1 MTTDA
6 VVEHEKGAVIMNTF
20 KALRDR
26 SIELRSESIAARKAR
41 LKKLL
46 NWLLSNRDRVKQAL
60 YADFRKPAVEVDIS
74 EIYPAIAETRHAIA
88 HLDQWSK
95 PKKIDATITYLGTW
109 SEIRY
114 EPKGVCLI
122 ISPWN
127 FPFNLCLGP
136 LISCVA
142 AGNTAIIKPSEITPH
157 TSQLIAEM
165 AGELFDGEVKV
176 VQGDKEVV
184 TNLLSLPFDHIFFT
198 GSPGVGKIV
207 MRAAA
212 SNLTSVTLELGG
224 KSPAIIHSSASIQ
237 DAARRIA
244 FGKFLNN
251 GQTCIAP
258 DYILIDQD
266 VKDEFITALKTQ
278 TIKLFGEG
286 KSIDPQ
292 SASYGRIVN
301 DNHFKRLNELWEDA
315 IEKGAKIELSGE
327 INQEENFFHPAII
340 TDVPPEA
347 KLMEDEIFG
356 PILPVLTYK
365 DSKDI
370 IDIINSKP
378 KPLALYVFSKNISFR
393 EDILSETSS
402 GTVCINDCVTQF
414 THPNL
419 PFGGVNNSGIG
430 KSHGYHGFLA
440 FSNEKP
446 ILKQKSG
453 FALAY
458 FFHPPFNKKMSR
470 LLEPIIRWF

>member
-1 MTTDA
+1 MDEA
-6 VVEHEKGAVIMNTF
+6 VVSAKTKEIPDTF
-20 KALRDR
+20 KTLKDR
-26 SIELRSESIAARKAR
+26 SFELRSEPVAERKAR

-46 NWLLSNRDRVKQAL
+46 NWLLCNRDRVKEAL
-60 YADFRKPAVEVDIS
+60 FNDFRKPAAEVDFS
-74 EIYPAIAETRHAIA
+74 EIYPAITEVRHAISN
-88 HLDQWSK
+88 LDKWRK
-95 PKKIDATITYLGTW
+95 PTKIDASITYLGTW

-136 LISCVA
+136 LISCLA
-142 AGNTAIIKPSEITPH
+142 AGNAAILKPSEITPH

-165 AGELFDGEVKV
+165 VRELFDNEVKV
-176 VQGDKEVV
+176 VQGDKEIV
-184 TNLLSLPFDHIFFT
+184 TSLLSLPFDHIFFT

-212 SNLTSVTLELGG
+212 ANLTSVTLELGG
-224 KSPAIIHSSASIQ
+224 KSPAIIHSSASIK
-237 DAARRIA
+237 DAAKRIA

-258 DYILIDQD
+258 DYILIAEE
-266 VKDEFITALKTQ
+266 VKNDFIRELKTQ

-286 KSIDPQ
+286 KSINPQ
-292 SASYGRIVN
+292 SASYGRVVN
-301 DNHFKRLNELWEDA
+301 ANHFKRLNELWEDA
-315 IEKGAKIELSGE
+315 IERGAKIEMSGE
-327 INQEENFFHPAII
+327 ISPDENFFHPAII
-340 TDVPPEA
+340 TDVAPEA

-365 DSKDI
+365 DSGEVI
-370 IDIINSKP
+370 EMINSKP
-378 KPLALYVFSKNISFR
+378 KPLALYVFSTNKHFR
-393 EDILSETSS
+393 EEILSETSS

-414 THPNL
+414 SHPNL

-430 KSHGYHGFLA
+430 KSHGHHGFLA

-446 ILKQKSG
+446 VLKQKRG

-458 FFHPPFNKKMSR
+458 FFHPPFNKKMGS